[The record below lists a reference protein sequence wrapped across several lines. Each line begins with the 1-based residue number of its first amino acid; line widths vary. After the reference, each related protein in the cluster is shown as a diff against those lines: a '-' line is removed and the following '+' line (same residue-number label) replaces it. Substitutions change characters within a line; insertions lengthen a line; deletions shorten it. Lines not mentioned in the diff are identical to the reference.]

1 MKRTVF
7 YELLIRLKDYFNP
20 RKLTWREAIRRIL
33 LYACVVVF
41 CVFGYQVVEKYY
53 VDFVTQANYE
63 NMMEEFN
70 PQKEDT
76 SDRYF
81 DTQVEN
87 AESFQLIDLNE
98 YTEIS
103 SNYSYNMAEYEAG
116 DALTASGR
124 VIGSQY
130 LDILAINDDV
140 IGYIN
145 IADTNINYFVAQH
158 RLNNDYYLDYTVEGK
173 AAFAGSIFMDF
184 RNRPYS
190 EDQNTILYGHNL
202 RVGTMFTAL
211 HQYENK
217 EFAMEHLYITYST
230 LYEDMVW
237 EVFASYLTEISF
249 DYIQTSFRTEAE
261 YAEYLKTCKS
271 KSAFKYEATPT
282 VNDRILTLST
292 CDSRSRD
299 EYRYVVQAVLIS
311 RTKR

>member
-20 RKLTWREAIRRIL
+20 KKLTWREGIRRIL

-53 VDFVTQANYE
+53 ADFVTQANYE

-81 DTQVEN
+81 DTQVED

-98 YTEIS
+98 YTEIT
-103 SNYSYNMAEYEAG
+103 SNYSYNMPEYEAG
-116 DALTASGR
+116 DTLTASGR

-130 LDILAINDDV
+130 TDIVNINADV

-158 RLNNDYYLDYTVEGK
+158 RLNNDYYLDYTIEGK
-173 AAFAGSIFMDF
+173 KAKAGAIFMDY

-190 EDQNTILYGHNL
+190 EDLNTVLYGHNL

-211 HQYENK
+211 HQYEKK
-217 EFAMEHLYITYST
+217 EFAKEHLYITFST

-237 EVFASYLTEISF
+237 EVFATYLTEIDF
-249 DYIQTSFRTEAE
+249 DYIQTSFRSEQD
-261 YAEYLKTCKS
+261 YAEYLATCKA
-271 KSAFKYEATPT
+271 KSVFKYSANPT

-299 EYRYVVQAVLIS
+299 EYRYVVQAVLVS